1 MYITLLTKTFTD
13 NDIIEFY
20 KTYGHLFSERSNL
33 KDILREILEFFLS
46 MVYYFAK
53 GITSFF
59 ENFFTLN
66 SFFKY
71 AGVNELYEKIL
82 IIIPFVVI
90 LSILIATIK
99 NLAEMK
105 ANTGIFKNAF
115 LSLLIIFSLPIVMQ
129 KTGETLDKI
138 INSIDKNENK
148 NAIDEIYKECYLDLD
163 YNFVQKNFENINLE
177 KTNTI
182 STENI
187 GKIKINEL
195 LLDGRSPKHEIL
207 KYRIKNEKD
216 EIEKIS
222 ANKGYHPRILWDGY
236 YRWKINFGYGIV
248 FLLVTILVYFKT
260 SLGLANIYY
269 NLAAHKIL
277 GGLLIATDVED
288 DYRKKLVL
296 KEIFTGYIS
305 IIALYLSMKI
315 FKELSGYIN
324 TLDANFFVKIFLIL
338 GGYVGMTKSTM
349 LVEQSFGVNNI
360 NNSNPI
366 GSIFRTIFFAD
377 RLGRMFGGSNKNT
390 SINDISKD
398 NQGSN
403 QYNQNNFDNSDY
415 DDNKPLSENA
425 EEYDNLEDDKEENYN
440 NYEDFKNYDN
450 WENEDK
456 EYSDFDDKE
465 NEENVEDDF
474 EKSLKESEEKRKDD
488 TEEETDEF

>member
-305 IIALYLSMKI
+305 VIALYLSIKI

-338 GGYVGMTKSTM
+338 GGYVGMTKCTV

-360 NNSNPI
+360 NNSTNPI
-366 GSIFRTIFFAD
+366 SSIFRTMFFAD
-377 RLGRMFGGSNKNT
+377 RLGRMFSGGNKNT
-390 SINDISKD
+390 TVED
-398 NQGSN
+398 NHHN
-403 QYNQNNFDNSDY
+403 QDNFDNSNYNDESLALPELGNNDEY
-415 DDNKPLSENA
+415 DDSDN
-425 EEYDNLEDDKEENYN
+425 EEYDHSEDLK
-440 NYEDFKNYDN
+440 NYEN
-450 WENEDK
+450 WENKDE
-456 EYSDFDDKE
+456 EYSDFNDE
-465 NEENVEDDF
+465 EDDF
-474 EKSLKESEEKRKDD
+474 EKLLEEREKKGEKNN
-488 TEEETDEF
+488 EEETDES